1 MSTRGPIGSS
11 HLAKRFALA
20 VSLILVLTVFQ
31 LPMFAQATTTAPSQQ
46 PVVAAPPSAQKPVA
60 MPAQPAGQKP
70 AVVTPQAAPKAPEK
84 AQEPPKKPLSWA
96 DQLLAQETYATPPP
110 ELAPAV
116 LAPRWQNVTL
126 GNASRDKKRFLN
138 QIGDGPVTMA
148 IFSKPFHELGGV
160 FIDFKANRARAL
172 TISNNVAIQITSAS
186 DGTKQTVQTP
196 PNARVSNAA
205 WSPDGKSIAYYAHAD
220 DATHIWITDI
230 ATNKAR
236 QVTTTPV
243 LATLVSTFEFTE
255 DSKQITTVVI
265 PDGRK
270 PMPVAPVAPSG
281 PEVKVSEGTDR
292 NRLRTFASLM
302 STPYEFSL
310 LEWHTTGQLVM
321 IDVTAPVAPAIKG
334 KPAAP
339 AKHIKKIG
347 QPAMIRAIDASPDGK
362 FVRVTTM
369 TKPFSYIVPASNFGQ
384 VEEVWD
390 ADGKVVAKV
399 TDRPLDLGTQDAT
412 APDPSE
418 PPTGRGGQQGKRE
431 LAWRTD
437 GQGLTYLEQEP
448 AAPGAAV
455 GASGRAGAGRAG
467 RGGATAGGD
476 QAAGGARGQTPQR
489 KDRLYQWAPPFAEKG
504 AKVVF
509 ENSTRMNGVRYS
521 PDMQTIFFRETSG
534 QNTVEVAVNLKEPEP
549 RYTLARFRTDE
560 PAANP
565 GTLVSTRGGGGGG
578 RGGGGGGRGGAGGGS
593 GPVMMSADN
602 TSVYYQGTTY
612 DKNPEQVG
620 PKTFIDR
627 VTIKNGEKKRL
638 FEGDNKDAYES
649 VATVVDPEAGRF
661 VIERQSL
668 TQTPQFFLVDGTAR
682 KQLTENTDLFPDLT
696 NAPKQRV
703 MVERADGIKFAISVM
718 LPPDWKPGGP
728 KPPAIFWLYPREFVD
743 QEAIDRPDRTF
754 NKNTFQN
761 FGARS
766 MQFLVRLGY
775 AVVVESPGGGL
786 PIVGPANQQNNN
798 YVNDLR
804 NSLSAMID
812 ELDRRGLADRN
823 RLAIGGHSYG
833 AFTTVNAMV
842 HTPFFKAGI
851 AGDGAYNRTLTP
863 IGFQSERRDLWEAPN
878 VYLGM
883 SPFMYANNLTGALLM
898 YHNLHDQNVGTDPT
912 NSIRLHHAL
921 NGLGKTSAL
930 YLYPFEDHGPVARE
944 TLLDLWARW
953 SAWLDKYVKNAVK
966 VEKKAAPAEGIEKQ

>member
-1 MSTRGPIGSS
+1 MSTRGPIGSG

-31 LPMFAQATTTAPSQQ
+31 LPMFAQATTTAPPQK
-46 PVVAAPPSAQKPVA
+46 PAVAAPPTAQKPVVI
-60 MPAQPAGQKP
+60 PTQPAGQKP
-70 AVVTPQAAPKAPEK
+70 VTATPQAAPKAPEK
-84 AQEPPKKPLSWA
+84 APEPPKKPLSWA
-96 DQLLAQETYATPPP
+96 DQILSQESYATPPP

-126 GNASRDKKRFLN
+126 GNASQDKKWFLS
-138 QIGDGPVTMA
+138 QIGDGPVPMST
-148 IFSKPFHELGGV
+148 FSKPFHELGGV
-160 FIDFKANRARAL
+160 FIDFKANRVRSL
-172 TISNNVAIQITSAS
+172 TISNNVGIQITSAA
-186 DGTKQTVQTP
+186 DGTKKAIQTP
-196 PNARVSNAA
+196 PNARVSNAV
-205 WSPDGKSIAYYAHAD
+205 WSPDGKSIAYYVHTD
-220 DATHIWITDI
+220 DATHIWITDV

-243 LATLVSTFEFTE
+243 LATLVSSFEFTD
-255 DSKQITTVVI
+255 DSKQIATVLI

-270 PMPVAPVAPSG
+270 PMPVPPVAPSG
-281 PEVKVSEGTDR
+281 PEVKVSEGTDK
-292 NRLRTFASLM
+292 NRLRTFPSLM
-302 STPYEFSL
+302 STPYEFAL
-310 LEWHTTGQLVM
+310 LEWHTTGQLVW
-321 IDVTAPVAPAIKG
+321 IDVQTPVAPAAKG
-334 KPAAP
+334 KPAA
-339 AKHIKKIG
+339 AKNVKKIG

-362 FVRVTTM
+362 FLRVTTM
-369 TKPFSYIVPASNFGQ
+369 TRPFSYIVPVGNFGQ

-390 ADGKVVAKV
+390 VEGKGLAKV

-418 PPTGRGGQQGKRE
+418 PPTGRGSQQGKRE
-431 LAWRTD
+431 LAWRAD
-437 GQGLTYLEQEP
+437 SQGLTYLEQEP
-448 AAPGAAV
+448 APAGA
-455 GASGRAGAGRAG
+455 GGSGRAGGGRAG
-467 RGGATAGGD
+467 RGGAGAGGD
-476 QAAGGARGQTPQR
+476 QAGGAGRGQALQR

-504 AKVVF
+504 AKVIF
-509 ENSTRMNGVRYS
+509 ENNTRMNGVRYS
-521 PDMQTIFFRETSG
+521 PDMQTIFFRETAG
-534 QNTVEVAVNLKEPEP
+534 QNTVEVAVALKEPEQ

-578 RGGGGGGRGGAGGGS
+578 GRGGGGGGGGRGGAGGGS

-612 DKNPEQVG
+612 DKNPDQVG
-620 PKTFIDR
+620 PKTFIDK
-627 VTIKNGEKKRL
+627 VAIKNGEKKRL
-638 FEGDNKDAYES
+638 FEGDNKDAFES
-649 VATVVDPEAGRF
+649 VTTVIDPEAGRF
-661 VIERQSL
+661 VVERQSP
-668 TQTPQFFLVDGTAR
+668 TQVPQFFLVDGAAR
-682 KQLTENTDLFPDLT
+682 KQLTENKDLFPDLT
-696 NAPKQRV
+696 SAPKQRV
-703 MVERADGIKFAISVM
+703 MVERADGVKFAVSVM

-728 KPPAIFWLYPREFVD
+728 KPPAIFWLYPREFTD
-743 QEAIDRPDRTF
+743 QDAIDRPDRTF
-754 NKNTFQN
+754 NKNAFQN
-761 FGARS
+761 FNARS
-766 MQFLVRLGY
+766 MQFFVRMGY
-775 AVVVESPGGGL
+775 AVVVDSPGAL

-812 ELDRRGLADRN
+812 ELDRRGLVDRT

-883 SPFMYANNLTGALLM
+883 SPFLYANNLTGALLM

-921 NGLGKTSAL
+921 NGLGKTSSL

-953 SAWLDKYVKNAVK
+953 SAWLDKYVKNPVK
-966 VEKKAAPAEGIEKQ
+966 VEKKPAPAEPIEKQ